1 MAAPNPAPWNDEAHK
16 RARRL
21 RVIKDYPEAKA
32 IVNGVAMGEIL
43 LPGRDD
49 LRADKTPKNCFI
61 RVIPW
66 KKYSWAMQIVYEFEN
81 YQDE

>member
-16 RARRL
+16 ARRL

-32 IVNGVAMGEIL
+32 LVNGVAMGKIL
-43 LPGRDD
+43 LPGRND
-49 LRADKTPKNCFI
+49 LRADKTPKNCFV

-66 KKYSWAMQIVYEFEN
+66 KKYSWAMQIVYEFES
-81 YQDE
+81 YEDQ

>member
-16 RARRL
+16 ARRL

-32 IVNGVAMGEIL
+32 LVNGVAMGKIL
-43 LPGRDD
+43 LPGRND
-49 LRADKTPKNCFI
+49 LRADKTPMNCFI

-66 KKYSWAMQIVYEFEN
+66 KKYSWAMQIVYEFED

>member
-16 RARRL
+16 ARRL

-32 IVNGVAMGEIL
+32 IVNGVAMGETL
-43 LPGRDD
+43 LPGRND

-61 RVIPW
+61 RAIPW
-66 KKYSWAMQIVYEFEN
+66 KKYSWAMQIVYEFES
-81 YQDE
+81 